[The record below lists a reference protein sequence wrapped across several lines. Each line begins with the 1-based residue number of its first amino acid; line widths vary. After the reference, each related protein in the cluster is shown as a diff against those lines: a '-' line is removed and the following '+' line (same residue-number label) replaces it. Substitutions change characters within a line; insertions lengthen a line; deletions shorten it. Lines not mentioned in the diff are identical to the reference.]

1 MSFTKFSP
9 VLTTLKKRIKSA
21 LKHLCSEVF
30 PLWGCRAYCTVSC
43 RGQTGP
49 VVYQAVLYLSP
60 QEGSRP
66 FISSRLGCFQSR
78 LKPQHL
84 LPPLSPPPRL
94 PDKTFRRLLL
104 AFVLYSS
111 GWKVPHH
118 RPPLRPIALFV
129 YCCDKR
135 GKLIRR

>member
-84 LPPLSPPPRL
+84 LPPLSAPPPVSPIKL
-94 PDKTFRRLLL
+94 S
-104 AFVLYSS
+104 AACSS
-111 GWKVPHH
+111 PLCSIH
-118 RPPLRPIALFV
+118 RVGKSPTTDPPSDPSRCLFTAV
-129 YCCDKR
+129 TK
-135 GKLIRR
+135 GGN

>member
-1 MSFTKFSP
+1 MSFTKLSP

-21 LKHLCSEVF
+21 LKHSCSEAF
-30 PLWGCRAYCTVSC
+30 PLWAHCTVSC

-84 LPPLSPPPRL
+84 FPPLSPTLKPPVSPIKL
-94 PDKTFRRLLL
+94 ST
-104 AFVLYSS
+104 ACSS
-111 GWKVPHH
+111 PLCSIH
-118 RPPLRPIALFV
+118 RVGKSPTTDPPSDPSHCLFTAV
-129 YCCDKR
+129 TK
-135 GKLIRR
+135 GGN